1 MKQAIKIMAALVMLV
16 CLLGCKTKKAVIQ
29 ESSTVLLTDT
39 TKTETDSTGIV
50 ERTTDSLAIAAS
62 TAETNDIVF
71 VDGGGTVSIDSA
83 GRISLQGVKSIKAGK
98 LSTWQAKRR
107 VEATKQADSVA
118 VRKENGIKRNEAK
131 QHKEKT
137 KTVVGP
143 AWYQSIPTILGCTVC
158 LGVLLWLLFLYLK
171 RKL

>member
-118 VRKENGIKRNEAK
+118 TRQANGIKRDEAT
-131 QHKEKT
+131 QRKEKT
-137 KTVVGP
+137 KSSTRP
-143 AWYQSIPTILGCTVC
+143 AWYTAPLIIVTGGCC
-158 LGVLLWLLFLYLK
+158 LAAMLWLLFMYLK
-171 RKL
+171 QRL